1 MAQTAIS
8 HLRAVG
14 ERDFFELGAAF
25 AYLSKCY
32 VTYDLHVEARQRVYQ
47 TRGWNKDA
55 HVAKCMNIEL
65 FMNTL
70 LYQGKQSMY
79 PISLTVVG

>member
-1 MAQTAIS
+1 MAQTDVS

-32 VTYDLHVEARQRVYQ
+32 VTYDPE
-47 TRGWNKDA
+47 
-55 HVAKCMNIEL
+55 
-65 FMNTL
+65 NT
-70 LYQGKQSMY
+70 YIQED
-79 PISLTVVG
+79 